1 MKTKVITL
9 FFYFSLF
16 LIYAQQEIEIDL
28 TKNKNGVVTQSVNYA
43 QPINIKLINKLPNE
57 DYEISVER
65 EIVLPD
71 EFKIPKELESDND
84 QPEALNKPCQD
95 LLDKLGSLNKSK
107 SEQEVAKWVKK
118 INKNLKELEKLSKD
132 RSSKLEDCTNA
143 HKTEAII
150 ALESTTF
157 ALSPQKLKQNEQL
170 IVIISRPTLPADNDK
185 DNKKQQWRYVF
196 KTQKKGK
203 WLTTYGFTYIS
214 SILKNNEAFFAK
226 QTDDVFTVTELN
238 NRSRLTFV
246 PSIFF
251 KWFPYKDLG
260 KDVSHSFTG
269 GIGYDLEAPT
279 AFLGYSLLYN
289 QNIGVSVGLAGH
301 QQDFLNGRYNE
312 GDQLMENLAENQ
324 LNEKLYTVNPYIS
337 VTFRFGAAPFQG
349 PTPDATISDN

>member
-1 MKTKVITL
+1 MKTKVITAFC
-9 FFYFSLF
+9 FFPMYFLVC
-16 LIYAQQEIEIDL
+16 AQQEIEIDL
-28 TKNKNGVVTQSVNYA
+28 AKNKNGVVTQSVNYA
-43 QPINIKLINKLPNE
+43 QPINIKLKNKLPNE

-65 EIVLPD
+65 EVLLPD
-71 EFKIPKELESDND
+71 ELEIPKELKSED
-84 QPEALNKPCQD
+84 QISTKAVECKE
-95 LLDKLGSLNKSK
+95 LLDKLDSLKNSK
-107 SEQEVAKWVKK
+107 SEKEVAKWVKK
-118 INKNLKELEKLSKD
+118 INTDLKELKKLPGE
-132 RSSKLEDCTNA
+132 RSTEFKECTNA

-150 ALESTTF
+150 ALEATTF
-157 ALSPQKLKQNEQL
+157 ALSPQKLRQNEQL
-170 IVIISRPTLPADNDK
+170 IVIISRPTIPADK
-185 DNKKQQWRYVF
+185 DEKNKKQQWKYVF

-214 SILKNNEAFFAK
+214 SVLKNEESFFAK

-238 NRSRLTFV
+238 KRSRLSFA

-251 KWFPYKDLG
+251 TWFPYKDLG
-260 KDVSHSFTG
+260 RDVSHSFTG